1 MWLFKSSNSYGH
13 QESYSGVFDPNLK
26 WILVTIS
33 ILRAFSFFFIK
44 IVYYSNIYNLYN
56 KNTIKQFVAKI

>member
-1 MWLFKSSNSYGH
+1 MNTSDDFHFKS
-13 QESYSGVFDPNLK
+13 
-26 WILVTIS
+26 ILV
-33 ILRAFSFFFIK
+33 FFIK